1 MVLSKK
7 PLTLAEFLRLPEAE
21 PALEYFRGRVSQK
34 VSPKIRHGAIQY
46 GLGLD
51 IGTYAVPRRLARVF
65 SETRATFAGSS
76 TVPDLIVVRWDRV
89 PYDEA
94 GELAEDFD
102 LAPDIAVEILS
113 PGQGMTTLA
122 ERCQWSVDNGVE
134 VALLIRPNNRTI
146 RVFRPGQPPRVL
158 RDDDLIDFG
167 EVLPGFEPRV
177 RDVFAYLR
185 SG

>member
-1 MVLSKK
+1 MVLSIKQ
-7 PLTLAEFLRLPEAE
+7 LTLAEFLRLPEAE
-21 PALEYFRGRVSQK
+21 PALEYFRGQMSQK
-34 VSPKIRHGAIQY
+34 VSPKARHGTLQFWFGHEIA
-46 GLGLD
+46 LF
-51 IGTYAVPRRLARVF
+51 ARPRRLAQIYT
-65 SETRATFAGSS
+65 ETRVTFAGSS
-76 TVPDLIVVRWDRV
+76 TVPDLIVVRRDRV

-94 GELAEDFD
+94 DEVVEDLE

-113 PGQGMTTLA
+113 PGQGMNTLA
-122 ERCQWSVDNGVE
+122 ERCQWYVDNGVE
-134 VALLIRPNNRTI
+134 VALLILPNNRTI
-146 RVFRPGQPPRVL
+146 RVFRPGQAPRVL